1 MGNQDSAGV
10 NNPSIIRAANG
21 SLEFGGGTSWSGIG
35 GTFASSMM
43 IADNGNVGIGTASPI
58 DRLDIAGGRI
68 RFLGDYT
75 TPTDGAGYL
84 YKQSIGTTVSG
95 YQAILETG
103 PAGSRTSKLLVD
115 FNGNVGIG
123 TTMPS
128 AKLDVAGTLKIADG
142 TQ

>member
-21 SLEFGGGTSWSGIG
+21 SLEFGGGNSWNGIG

-75 TPTDGAGYL
+75 TPTDGAGYI

-95 YQAILETG
+95 YQDLQVHEPVNCLLILMG
-103 PAGSRTSKLLVD
+103 MLGSVPPCHL
-115 FNGNVGIG
+115 
-123 TTMPS
+123 PS
-128 AKLDVAGTLKIADG
+128 SM
-142 TQ
+142 